1 MTYDRSPLGH
11 SSVPPVFSCQSPWVF
26 CFLWCASEVIF
37 LASLIVL
44 EGQFTLCPW
53 NDSAYQVF
61 WPRLLPPPCRRLPL
75 PCWSCLM
82 KFWVFSD
89 AVYAASKHDPL
100 SPLMASLDNDNAPA
114 LQNGLNWC
122 CQVQLHWT
130 KSTVQKEM
138 HWENPIGVPQSLPLR
153 LFGEPRGPN
162 SVWVDIVVL
171 SLGNSEDAW

>member
-1 MTYDRSPLGH
+1 MTYDRSPLEH
-11 SSVPPVFSCQSPWVF
+11 SSVLPVLSCQLPWVF

-61 WPRLLPPPCRRLPL
+61 WPRLLPPSLSEVTL
-75 PCWSCLM
+75 ALLIMLDEIGSFLM
-82 KFWVFSD
+82 LF
-89 AVYAASKHDPL
+89 YAASKHDPL

-130 KSTVQKEM
+130 KSTVRREM
-138 HWENPIGVPQSLPLR
+138 HWENPIGVPQSLCLR